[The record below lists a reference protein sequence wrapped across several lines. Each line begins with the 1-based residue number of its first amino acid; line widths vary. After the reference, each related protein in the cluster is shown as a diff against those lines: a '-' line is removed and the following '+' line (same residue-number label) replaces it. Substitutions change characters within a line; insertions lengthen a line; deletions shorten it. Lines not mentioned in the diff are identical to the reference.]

1 MLLGKQRQNG
11 VKTAGGLLVFIW
23 TKTGAPVQSLIC
35 TGKFLY
41 LPTQTELTMDSN
53 IVLFLD
59 CKAVADEIVTKRHK
73 NIICDEINI
82 FIHSTVD
89 SIALFFL

>member
-59 CKAVADEIVTKRHK
+59 CKAVADEALLSATKK
-73 NIICDEINI
+73 IICDEINI
-82 FIHSTVD
+82 FIHSMVD
-89 SIALFFL
+89 SISLCFL